1 MSIRIKTILFL
12 LLISLIPYVITMF
25 FFGTS
30 LQQEQFKSITKELE
44 TQLDMTIDRIDQ
56 HIKNIQDDLSFI
68 AKSEIMTDIFTD
80 DLDRRISRL
89 LQNKKQDLHLEGD
102 LYVVNLSGKIIACSD
117 FSQIGEKFNDTPI
130 YHINIYS
137 PFDNSKIAVLYL
149 EYQLSNLQNYFN
161 NTSTRQYFITNT
173 DGKILFRPHEFDE
186 KIAVEKGL
194 KTLPSITLVL
204 EEDKSEAYSIV
215 KKYRFWFFVTLV
227 IGGLMIVLFALY
239 FANSLIRPLSRLSK
253 TARDITVTQD
263 YTKQVAVHSSDELG
277 QMGKSFNKM
286 ISSMKDAM
294 DEIKA
299 LNKEIEDTQRE
310 VVFTM
315 GAIGESRSKE
325 TGNHV
330 KRVAE
335 YSRILAHHYGLS
347 AEEAEMLKQ
356 ASPMHD
362 IGKVAIPDAILN
374 KPGKFTDEEFEKMK
388 EHARLGYEM
397 LKSSNRTLLKA
408 AAIVAYE
415 HHEKWNGKGYPRGLK
430 GEDIHIYGRITAL
443 ADVFDALGSDRVYKK
458 AWTDEKIFALIKEE
472 RGVHFDPQLVDIF
485 FKHLD
490 EFLAV
495 REKLKDIF

>member
-12 LLISLIPYVITMF
+12 LLISLVPYTITMF

-30 LQQEQFKSITKELE
+30 LQQEQLQSITKELE
-44 TQLDMTIDRIDQ
+44 TQLNMTNDRIDQ

-68 AKSEIMTDIFTD
+68 AKSEIMTDIFTE

-89 LQNKKQDLHLEGD
+89 LQNKKQDLDLVGD
-102 LYVVNLSGKIIACSD
+102 LYIVNLSGIIIACSD
-117 FSQIGEKFNDTPI
+117 FTQIGEKFKDTPI
-130 YHINIYS
+130 YQIDVRS

-149 EYQLSNLQNYFN
+149 EYELSNLQTYFH
-161 NTSTRQYFITNT
+161 NTATRQYFIIDT
-173 DGKILFRPHEFDE
+173 DGKTLFRPYEFAE
-186 KIAVEKGL
+186 KIAVKKAL
-194 KTLPSITLVL
+194 KTLPSITIVL
-204 EEDKSEAYSIV
+204 EEDKNEAYGIV
-215 KKYRFWFFVTLV
+215 NKYRMWFFVTLV
-227 IGGLMIVLFALY
+227 IGGFMILLFAIY

-253 TARDITVTQD
+253 TARDITLTQD
-263 YTKQVAVHSSDELG
+263 YTKQVSVKSNDEIG
-277 QMGKSFNKM
+277 QMGSSFNKM

-299 LNKEIEDTQRE
+299 LNTEIEDTQRE

-335 YSRILAHHYGLS
+335 YSRILASHYGLS
-347 AEEAEMLKQ
+347 EEEAEMLKQ

-374 KPGKFTDEEFEKMK
+374 KPGKFSDEEFEKMK
-388 EHARLGYEM
+388 EHARLGYDM
-397 LKSSNRTLLKA
+397 LNNSNRALLKA

-415 HHEKWNGKGYPRGLK
+415 HHEKFNGKGYPRGLK
-430 GEDIHIYGRITAL
+430 GEEIHIYGRITAL

-458 AWTDEKIFALIKEE
+458 AWSDDAIFELIKQE
-472 RGVHFDPQLVDIF
+472 RGEHFDPELVDIF
-485 FKHLD
+485 FKYID
-490 EFLAV
+490 EFLEV